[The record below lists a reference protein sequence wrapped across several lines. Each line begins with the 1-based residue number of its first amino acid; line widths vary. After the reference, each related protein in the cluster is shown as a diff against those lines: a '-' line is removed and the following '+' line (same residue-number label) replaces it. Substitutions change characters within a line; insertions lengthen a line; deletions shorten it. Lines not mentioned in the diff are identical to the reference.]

1 MGIRKKLKNSAQ
13 SDIRATQT
21 ERDRAFLRQLEGDMQ
36 LSEQHAAAR
45 KRRNRRIF
53 STVGALAAIC
63 LITVAVVL
71 PQQLSYLPMMHSGE
85 SDNGA
90 DAPDA
95 LSPAPGADDPGDV
108 PAEDESWQDALGD
121 LVLYLDGGQYS
132 AEEVREGGAVAYY
145 AFSLAQR
152 RERSDVTLQMD
163 IPVGGYDYGG
173 FPLDAPQT
181 VTAGAFTLV
190 YEEHIAQDGA
200 DFTAQAC
207 GLVQRGGVPR
217 IYVTQFYGVNA
228 NFQETLTALL
238 GTRGET

>member
-1 MGIRKKLKNSAQ
+1 MGIGKKLKNSAQ

-21 ERDRAFLRQLEGDMQ
+21 ESDRAFLRQLEGDMQ

-121 LVLYLDGGQYS
+121 LVLHLDGWQYS

-200 DFTAQAC
+200 DFTAQAR

>member
-95 LSPAPGADDPGDV
+95 LSPSPGADDPGDA

-121 LVLYLDGGQYS
+121 LVLYLDGWQYTT
-132 AEEVREGGAVAYY
+132 EEVREGGAVAYY
-145 AFSLAQR
+145 AFSLAQN
-152 RERSDVTLQMD
+152 RERGDVTLQMD

-200 DFTAQAC
+200 DFTAQAR

>member
-95 LSPAPGADDPGDV
+95 LSPSPGADGPGDV

-121 LVLYLDGGQYS
+121 LVLYLDGWQYS

-200 DFTAQAC
+200 DFTAQAR

>member
-21 ERDRAFLRQLEGDMQ
+21 ESDRAFLRQLEGDMQ

-71 PQQLSYLPMMHSGE
+71 PQQLSYLPMMHSDE

-95 LSPAPGADDPGDV
+95 LSSAPGADDPGDV

-121 LVLYLDGGQYS
+121 LVLHLDGWQYTT
-132 AEEVREGGAVAYY
+132 EEVREGGVVAYY
-145 AFSLAQR
+145 AFSLAQN
-152 RERSDVTLQMD
+152 RERGDVTLQMD

-181 VTAGAFTLV
+181 VAAGAVTLV

>member
-63 LITVAVVL
+63 LIAVAVVL

-121 LVLYLDGGQYS
+121 LVLYLDGWQYS
-132 AEEVREGGAVAYY
+132 AEEVREGGTVAYY

>member
-21 ERDRAFLRQLEGDMQ
+21 ESDRAFLRQLEGDMQ

-121 LVLYLDGGQYS
+121 LVLHLDGWQYS

-200 DFTAQAC
+200 DFTAQAR

>member
-21 ERDRAFLRQLEGDMQ
+21 ESDRAFLRQLEGDMQ

-121 LVLYLDGGQYS
+121 LVLYLDGWQYS

-145 AFSLAQR
+145 AFSLAQN
-152 RERSDVTLQMD
+152 RERGDVTLQMD

>member
-21 ERDRAFLRQLEGDMQ
+21 ESDRAFLRQLEGDMQ

-121 LVLYLDGGQYS
+121 LVLYLDGWQYS

-200 DFTAQAC
+200 DFTAQAR

>member
-21 ERDRAFLRQLEGDMQ
+21 ESDRAFLRQLEGDMQ
-36 LSEQHAAAR
+36 LSGQHAAAR

-121 LVLYLDGGQYS
+121 LVLHLDGWLYS

-200 DFTAQAC
+200 DFTAQAR

>member
-90 DAPDA
+90 DAPGA
-95 LSPAPGADDPGDV
+95 LSPSPGADDPGDA

-121 LVLYLDGGQYS
+121 LVLYLDGWQYS
-132 AEEVREGGAVAYY
+132 AEEVREDGAVAYY
-145 AFSLAQR
+145 AFSLAQN
-152 RERSDVTLQMD
+152 RERGDVTLQMD

>member
-21 ERDRAFLRQLEGDMQ
+21 ESDRAFLRQLEGEMQ

-121 LVLYLDGGQYS
+121 LVLYLDGWQYS

-200 DFTAQAC
+200 DFTAQAR

>member
-21 ERDRAFLRQLEGDMQ
+21 ESDRAFLRQLEGDMQ

-95 LSPAPGADDPGDV
+95 LSPAPGAGDPGDV

-121 LVLYLDGGQYS
+121 LVLHLDGWQYS

-200 DFTAQAC
+200 DFTAQAR

>member
-121 LVLYLDGGQYS
+121 LVLHLDGWQYS

-181 VTAGAFTLV
+181 VTVGAFTLV

>member
-21 ERDRAFLRQLEGDMQ
+21 ESDRAFLRQLEGDMQ
-36 LSEQHAAAR
+36 LSEQHAAAC

-121 LVLYLDGGQYS
+121 LVLHLDGWQYS

-217 IYVTQFYGVNA
+217 IYVTQFSGVNA

>member
-21 ERDRAFLRQLEGDMQ
+21 ESDRAFLRQLEGDMQ

-121 LVLYLDGGQYS
+121 LVLHLDGWQYS

-200 DFTAQAC
+200 DFTAQAR

-228 NFQETLTALL
+228 NFQETLTALF

>member
-21 ERDRAFLRQLEGDMQ
+21 ESDRAFLRQLEGDMQ

-121 LVLYLDGGQYS
+121 LVLYLDGWQYS
-132 AEEVREGGAVAYY
+132 AEEVREGGTVAYY

-200 DFTAQAC
+200 DFTAQAR

>member
-95 LSPAPGADDPGDV
+95 LSPAPGADDPGDA

-121 LVLYLDGGQYS
+121 LVLHLDGWQYS

-200 DFTAQAC
+200 DFTAQAR

>member
-1 MGIRKKLKNSAQ
+1 MQDLPERAVVGAHRLEALAGDLARVADDDERIGIDFADDLA
-13 SDIRATQT
+13 DAEHLEAAHRAEEQLALLLQVPAARLQ
-21 ERDRAFLRQLEGDMQ
+21 ERD
-36 LSEQHAAAR
+36 AA
-45 KRRNRRIF
+45 
-53 STVGALAAIC
+53 VE
-63 LITVAVVL
+63 VV
-71 PQQLSYLPMMHSGE
+71 
-85 SDNGA
+85 
-90 DAPDA
+90 
-95 LSPAPGADDPGDV
+95 
-108 PAEDESWQDALGD
+108 QDALGD
-121 LVLYLDGGQYS
+121 LVLYLDGWQYS
-132 AEEVREGGAVAYY
+132 AEEVREGGVVAYY
-145 AFSLAQR
+145 AFSLAQN
-152 RERSDVTLQMD
+152 RERGDVTLQMD

>member
-21 ERDRAFLRQLEGDMQ
+21 ESDRAFLRQLEGDMQ
-36 LSEQHAAAR
+36 LSEQHAEAR

-121 LVLYLDGGQYS
+121 LVLHLDGWQYS
-132 AEEVREGGAVAYY
+132 AEEVREGGTVAYY

-228 NFQETLTALL
+228 NFQETLTALF

>member
-21 ERDRAFLRQLEGDMQ
+21 ESDRAFLRQLEGDMQ

-71 PQQLSYLPMMHSGE
+71 PQRLSYLPMMHSGE

-121 LVLYLDGGQYS
+121 LVLYLDGWQYS

-145 AFSLAQR
+145 ALSLAQR

-200 DFTAQAC
+200 DFTAQAR

-228 NFQETLTALL
+228 NFQETLTALF

>member
-21 ERDRAFLRQLEGDMQ
+21 ESDRAFLRQLEGDMQ

-121 LVLYLDGGQYS
+121 LVLHLDGWQYS